1 MSLVLD
7 IKYIWIIMNNILI
20 GFYIGSLFMVILY
33 NFQWYLSN
41 KKIAY
46 LYYSFLQF
54 FMILFILQK
63 YQIIFLN
70 TACLI
75 ITAILAIIFA
85 LLFSKEFLELKTYY
99 KNIYTFVNIIIF
111 IIVGI
116 TIISLYFKNYEIFQQ
131 AYSILFFPFIPI
143 SYLIYKKGFKPA
155 LYYVLAWSVFVFSI
169 FISDIIKIFDIL
181 HLDNF
186 PFLYIGNF
194 VQALILSF
202 ALSYKTK
209 ILIKEKKVQEQILI
223 HQSRL
228 ASMGEMLSNI
238 SHQYRQPLNRIAS
251 FIMNMQLHIMD
262 HYKKEDFLLGKL
274 DEAQFQLEYL
284 SHTIDDFSN
293 FYTQDK
299 EKQTFLISTV
309 ISHSNKIISSSLDS
323 SYITLDIKI
332 LQDYSLYSYP
342 KELAQVLLNILQN
355 AKEALLEKKIK
366 DPKIDILLNKNI
378 LSIQDNAKGI
388 DLKIIDKIF
397 DSYVTSKTKNNGN
410 GIGLYMSKMILNKN
424 FSANIDA
431 KNSKNGAVFIITFN

>member
-1 MSLVLD
+1 
-7 IKYIWIIMNNILI
+7 MNNILI

-33 NFQWYLSN
+33 NFQLYISN

-70 TACLI
+70 TAWLI
-75 ITAILAIIFA
+75 ITAILAIVFA
-85 LLFSKEFLELKTYY
+85 LLFSKEFLELKIYY

-111 IIVGI
+111 VIVGI
-116 TIISLYFKNYEIFQQ
+116 TIISLYFKNYEIFRQ

-155 LYYVLAWSVFVFSI
+155 LYYVLAWSVFVLSI
-169 FISDIIKIFDIL
+169 FVTDIIKIFNII

-194 VQALILSF
+194 LQALILSF

-209 ILIKEKKVQEQILI
+209 ILIKEQKQQEQILI

-293 FYTQDK
+293 FYTKDK

-323 SYITLDIKI
+323 SYITLNIKI
-332 LQDYSLYSYP
+332 RQDYTLYSYP

-355 AKEALLEKKIK
+355 AKEALVENKIK
-366 DPKIDILLNKNI
+366 NPTINILLKKNI
-378 LSIQDNAKGI
+378 LSIKDNAKGI

-424 FSANIDA
+424 FAANITA
-431 KNSKNGAVFIITFN
+431 KNSKNGAIFIITFN